1 MAGKLGIFRRKKSLK
16 ESQGTEVVL
25 PDSKTKKDK
34 AKQPQTSKERN
45 DNATGKIS
53 AITTRAGP
61 KPLSMSAYRSMGV
74 DKMDASL
81 EEARKAYKAGE
92 ITKSDLGLII
102 KRVKEAKLRIDGQL
116 AKNKRLMDQGKSDKK
131 SKVKPLDNSMS
142 VKEKD
147 MPRKVIKIYKGGM
160 AKKKKPSYNKGGY
173 VNCGASNPGTQKRN

>member
-1 MAGKLGIFRRKKSLK
+1 MAGKLGFFRRKKGLK
-16 ESQGTEVVL
+16 ESQGNEVVL

-34 AKQPQTSKERN
+34 AKEPQTTKERK

-53 AITTRAGP
+53 AITTKAGP

-102 KRVKEAKLRIDGQL
+102 KRVEEAKLRISRQP
-116 AKNKRLMDQGKSDKK
+116 AKNKRLMDQGRRDAKMKG
-131 SKVKPLDNSMS
+131 KVTLPKPPFDAA
-142 VKEKD
+142 
-147 MPRKVIKIYKGGM
+147 KGGM
-160 AKKKKPSYNKGGY
+160 ATKKKPAYNKGGY
-173 VNCGASNPGTQKRN
+173 VNCGASVPGTQKK

>member
-1 MAGKLGIFRRKKSLK
+1 MGGKLGFFRRKKGLE

-34 AKQPQTSKERN
+34 AKEPQTTKERN

-53 AITTRAGP
+53 AITTSAGL
-61 KPLSMSAYRSMGV
+61 KPLPMSVYRSMGI
-74 DKMDASL
+74 DKMNASL

-102 KRVKEAKLRIDGQL
+102 KRVKQAKLRISRQP
-116 AKNKRLMDQGKSDKK
+116 AKNKRLMDQGKRDATVNKK
-131 SKVKPLDNSMS
+131 SNVSL
-142 VKEKD
+142 KENT
-147 MPRKVIKIYKGGM
+147 IGYSKGGV
-160 AKKKKPSYNKGGY
+160 ATKKKKKPSYNKGGY